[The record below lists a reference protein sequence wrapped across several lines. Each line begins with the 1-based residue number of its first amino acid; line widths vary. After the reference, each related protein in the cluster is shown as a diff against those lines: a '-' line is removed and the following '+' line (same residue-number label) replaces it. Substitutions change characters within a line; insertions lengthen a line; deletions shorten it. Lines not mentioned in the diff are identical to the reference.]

1 MLVSEGERPLF
12 YTTRFGRRKKN
23 NDLHSVEDLLA
34 TLKANNAGNKLMAV
48 VAHTKKGSDVLPR
61 PSKLLLSVD
70 YTFPFQT
77 FYN

>member
-1 MLVSEGERPLF
+1 MF

-61 PSKLLLSVD
+61 PS
-70 YTFPFQT
+70 
-77 FYN
+77 